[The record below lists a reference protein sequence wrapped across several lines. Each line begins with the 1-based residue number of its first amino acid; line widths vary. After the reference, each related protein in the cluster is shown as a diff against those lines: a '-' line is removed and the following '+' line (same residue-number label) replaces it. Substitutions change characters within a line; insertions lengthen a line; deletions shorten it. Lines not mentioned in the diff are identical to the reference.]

1 MRVWKR
7 LFFRGNFF
15 KSLSPVSIAVIHM
28 LQLCTQV
35 GQLRKCWVE
44 GRWDVGVEDRC
55 GKEGQKVFFGTLC
68 YFLLCFKIVGG
79 NGG

>member
-1 MRVWKR
+1 MEV
-7 LFFRGNFF
+7 LSFFFGGTFF
-15 KSLSPVSIAVIHM
+15 LKPTSPLGIVVLDL

-44 GRWDVGVEDRC
+44 GRWDVGVEDRQAL
-55 GKEGQKVFFGTLC
+55 KGQKAFFGTLC
-68 YFLLCFKIVGG
+68 YFLLIFKSIGG